1 MAGKSHLVLLF
12 LVLSGLVLQVVISD
26 QGLAIGYRLLGI
38 LRLDQVML
46 DFILKTE
53 PFLSKPHVSLHFH
66 HLYCDN

>member
-12 LVLSGLVLQVVISD
+12 LVLHGLVLQVVISD
-26 QGLAIGYRLLGI
+26 QGLAIGDGLLGI